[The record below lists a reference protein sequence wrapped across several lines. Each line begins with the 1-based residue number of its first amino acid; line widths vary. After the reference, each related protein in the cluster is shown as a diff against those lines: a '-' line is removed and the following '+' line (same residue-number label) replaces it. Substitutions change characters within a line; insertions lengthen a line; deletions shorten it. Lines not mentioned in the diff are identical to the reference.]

1 MRSTTTPVLV
11 LVTLLSLLLVPGS
24 QGRPVSCVSSSPL
37 NGTHLLITALRC
49 HLQNTHRDARQ
60 AFYGDTDVPLL
71 KVDPNSLEGAKI
83 AEQISAL
90 FREGGAD
97 QQSDEAGFAAINR
110 VNMTVRGD
118 TGTGHTR

>member
-1 MRSTTTPVLV
+1 MMRPPAPPVLLALSV
-11 LVTLLSLLLVPGS
+11 LQVPAS
-24 QGRPVSCVSSSPL
+24 QARGVSCVSSSPL
-37 NGTHLLITALRC
+37 NGSHLLITALRC
-49 HLQNTHRDARQ
+49 SLHNTGRAARQ
-60 AFYGDTDVPLL
+60 AFYGDTDVPLI

-97 QQSDEAGFAAINR
+97 SQPDEAGFAAINR

-118 TGTGHTR
+118 SDPIR

>member
-1 MRSTTTPVLV
+1 MMRSSWTPVLV
-11 LVTLLSLLLVPGS
+11 PVLVSFLLVPGS
-24 QGRPVSCVSSSPL
+24 ETRAVSCVSSSPL
-37 NGTHLLITALRC
+37 DATHLLITGLHC
-49 HLQNTHRDARQ
+49 HLQRPHREARQ
-60 AFYGDTDVPLL
+60 AWYGDTDVPLL

-118 TGTGHTR
+118 TDPIR

>member
-1 MRSTTTPVLV
+1 MRRTRVPVLV
-11 LVTLLSLLLVPGS
+11 LLVVLTVLLVPGS
-24 QGRPVSCVSSSPL
+24 QARVVSCVSSSPL
-37 NGTHLLITALRC
+37 NGSHLLITALRC
-49 HLQNTHRDARQ
+49 SLHNTGRAARQ
-60 AFYGDTDVPLL
+60 AFYGDTDVPLI

-97 QQSDEAGFAAINR
+97 SQPDEAGFAAINR

-118 TGTGHTR
+118 SDPIR

>member
-1 MRSTTTPVLV
+1 MRPLRPRTPPVLV
-11 LVTLLSLLLVPGS
+11 LVVLTVLLVPAS
-24 QGRPVSCVSSSPL
+24 QGRGVSCVSSSPL
-37 NGTHLLITALRC
+37 GQTHLLITALRC
-49 HLQNTHRDARQ
+49 PLHKAQRDARQ

-118 TGTGHTR
+118 TDPIR

>member
-1 MRSTTTPVLV
+1 MRPLRPVPVLV
-11 LVTLLSLLLVPGS
+11 LVLSVLLLVAAS
-24 QGRPVSCVSSSPL
+24 EGRGVSCVSSSPL

-49 HLQNTHRDARQ
+49 PLHKAQRDARQ

-97 QQSDEAGFAAINR
+97 RRPDEAGFAAINR

-118 TGTGHTR
+118 TEPIR

>member
-1 MRSTTTPVLV
+1 MP
-11 LVTLLSLLLVPGS
+11 
-24 QGRPVSCVSSSPL
+24 SSAL
-37 NGTHLLITALRC
+37 NETHLLIAGLRC

-60 AFYGDTDVPLL
+60 AFYGDTDVPVL

-97 QQSDEAGFAAINR
+97 RQADEGGFAAINR

-118 TGTGHTR
+118 TDNTR